1 MGSRALVE
9 NPAEKPEETGYQPVE
24 WQSARIAGWKGK
36 SQGKQAWFVKG
47 MDMTQ
52 VVVRELEKTRSKG
65 ETGSTGIRNGIA
77 GQKML
82 ELENLVGR

>member
-1 MGSRALVE
+1 
-9 NPAEKPEETGYQPVE
+9 
-24 WQSARIAGWKGK
+24 
-36 SQGKQAWFVKG
+36 
-47 MDMTQ
+47 MTQ
-52 VVVRELEKTRSKG
+52 VVVRELEKTRSKV